1 MSGTSSV
8 RWALF
13 HTNRVAWEA
22 AKSMLQDA
30 QQSIAIEQFI
40 FASHGI
46 GREILDILANRAKQ
60 GVRVR
65 VIADWFGSRNLAQSE
80 GARALRAA
88 GGELAIFNPPSV
100 FYRRP
105 ADAFHRLHRKSILCD
120 DRRLM
125 TGGSCFHPR
134 MEDWRDTMVLI
145 EGPVAQQA
153 AAEFETTWL
162 YTIEGKIQPP
172 ERRFVSPQN
181 DPEWSYLV
189 SSPYEHSE
197 QEYDF
202 ALFEGIEHAE
212 RIVTLTS
219 PYLVPVGRFWHL
231 MKQATQ
237 RGVRVRVM
245 IPARSDQPMIDIFSF
260 RAARRLLGRGV
271 EVYGYAGGM
280 MHAKLAVIDDKWS
293 AVGSFNLGL
302 DSIRMNLEGALV
314 SSSADFCASLMDQLE
329 ADLAMS
335 RHL

>member
-1 MSGTSSV
+1 MSGPPSV

-22 AKSMLQDA
+22 AKAMLQEA

-40 FASHGI
+40 FSSHGI
-46 GREILDILANRAKQ
+46 GREILDILTSRAKQ

-65 VIADWFGSRNLAQSE
+65 VLADWFGSRNLAQSE
-80 GARALRAA
+80 GARALLAA
-88 GGELAIFNPPSV
+88 GGELAVFNPPSV
-100 FYRRP
+100 FYRSP

-120 DRRLM
+120 DSRLM

-134 MEDWRDTMVLI
+134 MEGWRDTMVLI
-145 EGPVAQQA
+145 EGPVARDA
-153 AAEFETTWL
+153 TIEFETTWL
-162 YTIEGKIQPP
+162 HVTEGKIHPR
-172 ERRFVSPQN
+172 ERRFASPPN

-189 SSPYEHSE
+189 SSPFEHSK

-202 ALFEGIEHAE
+202 ALFEGIAHAE
-212 RIVTLTS
+212 RIITLTS

-231 MKQATQ
+231 MKQATR

-280 MHAKLAVIDDKWS
+280 MHAKLAAIDGKWS
-293 AVGSFNLGL
+293 AVGSFNLGV
-302 DSIRMNLEGALV
+302 DSFRMNLEGALV
-314 SSSADFCASLMDQLE
+314 SKSADFCASLMDQLD

-335 RHL
+335 RRL